1 MKNPTEYNREYARR
15 IRKKRSESG
24 LCVCCGK
31 NPPEKG
37 KHICAACSEY
47 RRQHNRLRYR
57 RLKEAGLC
65 IRCGKAPPRPGKT
78 LCFDCA
84 VKYSEYNYR
93 TPKKLTTKD

>member
-37 KHICAACSEY
+37 KHICAACNEY

-65 IRCGKAPPRPGKT
+65 IRCGKAFFEFNVDVYEP
-78 LCFDCA
+78 F
-84 VKYSEYNYR
+84 
-93 TPKKLTTKD
+93 PKKLTTKD